1 MYPVD
6 EPRVSA
12 LQRGAA
18 VAAYAGRLALARLE
32 RFPRGEGR
40 VDEAYEH
47 TVSSVWTSQ
56 GVSPDNAGR
65 VRSSAVSCAHP
76 SGLHSSAPTRSEPS
90 IVACAGA
97 RQHCDAA
104 ARGPPQRV

>member
-40 VDEAYEH
+40 VHESNEH
-47 TVSSVWTSQ
+47 SVSTWASQ

-65 VRSSAVSCAHP
+65 VRSSAVLCAHP

-97 RQHCDAA
+97 LQHCDAA
-104 ARGPPQRV
+104 ARGLPQLV